1 MCGIVGAVSLPG
13 GAPLEPAALKAMCA
27 TIVHRGPDDLGL
39 YHDPNGAVAMG
50 MRRLAI
56 IDIAGGRQ
64 PIFNEDGSVAT
75 VFNGEIYNYRTLR
88 RELEARGHRFQTNS
102 DTEVIVHL
110 WEEYGAE
117 FAARLNGMFAIALC
131 DRRRGRFLLARD
143 HLGIK
148 PLYWC
153 HTGPHLVFGSE
164 IKALLAS
171 GLVDRRLDVDALG
184 QFLAW
189 EYVPAPHTLFSGV
202 HKLEP
207 ASLLELD
214 LAGGG
219 MEIRHFWDVPHAAL
233 QKLPVDEWREAVD
246 AKITAAV
253 KAQLMSDVP
262 LGALLSG
269 GVDSSLVVAATG
281 NTRAFSIGFEDPSYD
296 ELPFAKD
303 VAKCLGLAHS
313 FEVIRPRV
321 CDLFEHL
328 MHFLDDPIADFSIF
342 PTYLVS
348 RLARREVT
356 VVLTGDG
363 GDELFGGYETYLAQA
378 AARSWDRMPA
388 FLREEVIGP
397 IVGAISPSPRKR
409 AFANM
414 VKYFVTGAM
423 HDPAM
428 QHARWRLLLGDA
440 ARAALFTPEA
450 RAALETPVQSHI
462 VKLFHDA
469 GPRDAQ
475 DRCLYVDMKSY
486 LADNCLVKVDRMSMA
501 CSLEARVPL
510 LDREVVELAFSLP
523 SELKIKGLKTKV
535 LLKDIAARH
544 VPHHCVYRTK
554 RGFAAPLRDWL
565 KGEFRPIME
574 ELLAPARIRADGLL
588 DPARIERLKTDH
600 LAGRANNGHVLWAL
614 VVFQDWRRRWAV

>member
-1 MCGIVGAVSLPG
+1 MCGIAGAVSFPG
-13 GAPLEPAALKAMCA
+13 SGWLQPAALEAMCD

-39 YHDPNGAVAMG
+39 YHDENGIAMG
-50 MRRLAI
+50 IRRLAI
-56 IDIAGGRQ
+56 IDIAGGHQ
-64 PIFNEDGSVAT
+64 PMFNEDESVAT
-75 VFNGEIYNYRTLR
+75 VFNGEIYNYRALR
-88 RELEARGHRFQTNS
+88 RELEAKGHRFRTNS

-117 FAARLNGMFAIALC
+117 FVARLNGMFAIALY

-153 HTGPHLVFGSE
+153 RTARHLLFGSE

-171 GLVDRRLDVDALG
+171 GLIDRCLDVDALG

-189 EYVPAPHTLFSGV
+189 EYVPAPRTLFAGV
-202 HKLEP
+202 RKLEP

-214 LAGGG
+214 LADGS
-219 MEIRHFWDVPHAAL
+219 MEIRRFWDVPHTAPKTL
-233 QKLPVDEWREAVD
+233 RVDEWRDAVEST
-246 AKITAAV
+246 ISAAV

-269 GVDSSLVVAATG
+269 GVDSSLVVAAAG
-281 NTRAFSIGFEDPSYD
+281 SARVFSIGFEDPSYD
-296 ELPFAKD
+296 ELSFAKD
-303 VAKCLGLAHS
+303 VARRLGLAHS
-313 FEVIRPRV
+313 FDVIRPRV

-348 RLARREVT
+348 RLARREVS
-356 VVLTGDG
+356 VVLTGEG

-378 AARSWDRMPA
+378 VARSWDRIPA
-388 FLREEVIGP
+388 FLRERVIGP
-397 IVGAISPSPRKR
+397 IVGAIPPSPRKR
-409 AFANM
+409 ALANM
-414 VKYFVTGAM
+414 LKYFVMGGL
-423 HDPAM
+423 HDPVM
-428 QHARWRLLLGDA
+428 QHARWRLVVGDA

-450 RAALETPVQSHI
+450 RPALETPVKAHI
-462 VKLFHDA
+462 VKLFDDA
-469 GPRDAQ
+469 GPREAQ
-475 DRCLYVDMKSY
+475 DRCLYVDMRSY
-486 LADNCLVKVDRMSMA
+486 LADNCLAKVDRMSMA

-523 SELKIKGLKTKV
+523 FELKVKALKTKV
-535 LLKDIAARH
+535 LLKDIAAHH
-544 VPHHCVYRTK
+544 VPRHCVYRAK
-554 RGFAAPLRDWL
+554 RGFAAPLRDWI
-565 KGEFRPIME
+565 KGEFRPVME
-574 ELLAPARIRADGLL
+574 ELLSPTRIRADGLF
-588 DPARIERLKTDH
+588 DASEIERLKADH

-614 VVFQDWRRRWAV
+614 VVFHDWRRRWAI